1 VTGSGAAVVARGPRR
16 PATLVGMTPPRDP
29 WVWPDDWSWPQ
40 TPGEQATVDLAHHLE
55 QAARALREG
64 RAAVHRSSTSTT
76 TNGPNRLDVD
86 LTWSP
91 TDPV

>member
-1 VTGSGAAVVARGPRR
+1 
-16 PATLVGMTPPRDP
+16 MTPPPETPRDP
-29 WVWPDDWSWPQ
+29 WAWPSDWRWPENA
-40 TPGEQATVDLAHHLE
+40 GEQAAVDLAHHLE

-64 RAAVHRSSTSTT
+64 RAAVHRSATSTT

-91 TDPV
+91 ADPA